1 MVKFCGYKAFS
12 NFASIKGIVVV
23 LRIQIDQSESRVYSG
38 FDQSLNIILLI
49 NIILDC
55 LCYLQFSSPPLRSSC
70 LPNSV
75 SSPPLNSRSNAP
87 IPFHLSPNIAPA
99 SPLSPVR
106 CASSPDVA
114 ASSIV
119 HSEDSFT
126 QAFTSIKHTDESSS
140 SSRMNILECISR
152 SDSNISLSELQS
164 KSAIENGSLNNSSIV
179 EMPLNMSISSTTG
192 VSDPVDGVFASPGTN
207 VTSTL
212 SAPTSN
218 IDHNKE
224 NHNSS
229 GWERHLSS
237 HMKTPDQKLRMVTPS
252 TKEKGQKKTRFQSIV
267 RSYSA
272 NFDYVPLKS
281 STEQPGMGQTTNL
294 AW

>member
-1 MVKFCGYKAFS
+1 
-12 NFASIKGIVVV
+12 
-23 LRIQIDQSESRVYSG
+23 
-38 FDQSLNIILLI
+38 
-49 NIILDC
+49 
-55 LCYLQFSSPPLRSSC
+55 
-70 LPNSV
+70 
-75 SSPPLNSRSNAP
+75 
-87 IPFHLSPNIAPA
+87 
-99 SPLSPVR
+99 
-106 CASSPDVA
+106 
-114 ASSIV
+114 
-119 HSEDSFT
+119 
-126 QAFTSIKHTDESSS
+126 
-140 SSRMNILECISR
+140 MNILECISR

-164 KSAIENGSLNNSSIV
+164 KSAIDNGSLNNSSIV

-229 GWERHLSS
+229 GRERHLSS
-237 HMKTPDQKLRMVTPS
+237 QMKTPDQKLRMVTPS

-281 STEQPGMGQTTNL
+281 STEQPGKSQTTNL